1 MLINHDFTRRVTVSC
16 DDYYW
21 VHSPQTGIDRV
32 MLDRIGGEQ
41 ARATSLVRY
50 LPQTSFPE
58 HQHPGG
64 EEILVLEGQ
73 FSEGNRDY
81 PAGWYLRNP
90 PGSSHQLTA
99 TKARSYSS
107 SLVR

>member
-1 MLINHDFTRRVTVSC
+1 
-16 DDYYW
+16 
-21 VHSPQTGIDRV
+21 

-41 ARATSLVRY
+41 ARATSPVRY

-90 PGSSHQLTA
+90 PAPLTSLTA

>member
-1 MLINHDFTRRVTVSC
+1 
-16 DDYYW
+16 
-21 VHSPQTGIDRV
+21 

-41 ARATSLVRY
+41 ARATSTVRY

-64 EEILVLEGQ
+64 EEILVLEGN
-73 FSEGNRDY
+73 SRKATVII
-81 PAGWYLRNP
+81 PLAGICVTLRAP
-90 PGSSHQLTA
+90 LTSLTA

>member
-1 MLINHDFTRRVTVSC
+1 
-16 DDYYW
+16 
-21 VHSPQTGIDRV
+21 

-50 LPQTSFPE
+50 LPQTSFPNIS
-58 HQHPGG
+58 
-64 EEILVLEGQ
+64 ILVEKRSL
-73 FSEGNRDY
+73 FWRGNSRKATVII
-81 PAGWYLRNP
+81 PLAGICVTLRAP
-90 PGSSHQLTA
+90 LTSLTA

>member
-1 MLINHDFTRRVTVSC
+1 
-16 DDYYW
+16 
-21 VHSPQTGIDRV
+21 

-64 EEILVLEGQ
+64 EEILVLEGN
-73 FSEGNRDY
+73 SRKATVIIPLAGICVTLGLLS
-81 PAGWYLRNP
+81 PASQQQRHAAIRQAWSDDKTRNC
-90 PGSSHQLTA
+90 SA
-99 TKARSYSS
+99 TYR
-107 SLVR
+107 